1 MACTVNVSTR
11 LFIQAI
17 FETREYLYPLLPAL
31 PIRSYP
37 LLLPYVPPLLKL
49 LLDRSLLSSDLFDSS
64 PDDEYLLPDKVLVP
78 TAEADAEDDR
88 PYRDGELGDEY
99 DEEIDDEYILVIL
112 LLTEFHN
119 LFVIC

>member
-1 MACTVNVSTR
+1 M
-11 LFIQAI
+11 
-17 FETREYLYPLLPAL
+17 
-31 PIRSYP
+31 
-37 LLLPYVPPLLKL
+37 
-49 LLDRSLLSSDLFDSS
+49 LSSDLFDSS

-112 LLTEFHN
+112 LLNEFHK
-119 LFVIC
+119 LFVICYSVIIFFNLQQSFDTFYTKRLWD

>member
-1 MACTVNVSTR
+1 MACTTP

-99 DEEIDDEYILVIL
+99 DEDMDDEYILVIL
-112 LLTEFHN
+112 LLNEFHN
-119 LFVIC
+119 LLVIC